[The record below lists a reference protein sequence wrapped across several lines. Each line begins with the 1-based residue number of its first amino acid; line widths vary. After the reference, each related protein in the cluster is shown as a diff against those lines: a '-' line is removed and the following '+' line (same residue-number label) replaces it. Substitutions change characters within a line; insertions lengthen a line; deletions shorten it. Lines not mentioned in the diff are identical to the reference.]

1 MLSIKNSSMVMISV
15 SEDYLVNIT
24 YAKIKT
30 QDKQNKTTKQ
40 YVLDTTMRKANTN
53 NVNNT
58 RTLIQK
64 TGVKSKLFWQSV
76 GNVKFLR
83 YMAYVSVLYRNIWS
97 HS

>member
-64 TGVKSKLFWQSV
+64 TGVKSKLCWQSV

-83 YMAYVSVLYRNIWS
+83 YMAYVSVLYRNICS